1 MSFNPE
7 TGLVYIPTQSNSF
20 SYATQQDFAY
30 TPGAWNRGIATG
42 ALDVLPRFPET
53 DYGEGTGAAA
63 PTVGALV
70 AWDPIA
76 RRARWRV
83 NLATHSNG
91 GTLTTAGNLVFQG
104 TAAGHLL
111 AYRADNGMRL
121 WDVELG
127 PGILAPPMTYS
138 IDGRQYLSVLV
149 GWGGTTGLFG
159 YNGSGEYK
167 APGRLWTFALGG
179 DRDIEPVHGIDK
191 PRLTAIEFEASD
203 AEIARGA
210 DLYASRCAMCHGGGA
225 SSGGAIADLR
235 YSTAATFDI
244 FEQIVRDGAYSGLG
258 MPRLGDVLTVRETQA
273 IKRYLLSL
281 RAQLIDAE

>member
-1 MSFNPE
+1 
-7 TGLVYIPTQSNSF
+7 
-20 SYATQQDFAY
+20 
-30 TPGAWNRGIATG
+30 
-42 ALDVLPRFPET
+42 
-53 DYGEGTGAAA
+53 
-63 PTVGALV
+63 
-70 AWDPIA
+70 
-76 RRARWRV
+76 
-83 NLATHSNG
+83 
-91 GTLTTAGNLVFQG
+91 
-104 TAAGHLL
+104 
-111 AYRADNGMRL
+111 
-121 WDVELG
+121 
-127 PGILAPPMTYS
+127 
-138 IDGRQYLSVLV
+138 VLV

-167 APGRLWTFALGG
+167 APGRLWTFVLGG

-191 PRLTAIEFEASD
+191 PRLTSIEFEASD

-235 YSTAATFDI
+235 YSTQATFDI
-244 FEQIVRDGAYSGLG
+244 FDQIVRDGAYTGLG